1 MFRYAQTFLHD
12 TAEKTFDEF
21 PLNAVSSNYKDGG
34 GQLGAIIKVIIL
46 LVEHHVEEAL
56 EEKSVQLLNSNKD
69 QFYNMI
75 SHAMNWADAVAK
87 ALGIV
92 KDVKERR
99 ERRL

>member
-1 MFRYAQTFLHD
+1 
-12 TAEKTFDEF
+12 
-21 PLNAVSSNYKDGG
+21 
-34 GQLGAIIKVIIL
+34 
-46 LVEHHVEEAL
+46 
-56 EEKSVQLLNSNKD
+56 
-69 QFYNMI
+69 MI